1 MSIKVGNT
9 NYKTTNNIDERLTLQ
24 SKTNTTLLE
33 LRPSINAD
41 INDVYIQLGNDIKIG
56 SFNDIFVINSV
67 ENNKNLISI
76 TTDTLDISQTLN
88 IDKVVI
94 GSNELTSQY

>member
-33 LRPSINAD
+33 LRPSIMLTLMMF
-41 INDVYIQLGNDIKIG
+41 I
-56 SFNDIFVINSV
+56 FN
-67 ENNKNLISI
+67 
-76 TTDTLDISQTLN
+76 
-88 IDKVVI
+88 
-94 GSNELTSQY
+94 

>member
-56 SFNDIFVINSV
+56 SSNDIFVINSV